1 VSRWSFVPS
10 VEAVLADIRF
20 YPYPMPCS
28 GREPV
33 QYRQWVAKHGRM
45 LLNRMGLPMVQYQ
58 AGLNLVRAA
67 GAVFQRYQGEDLARE
82 LELLW
87 LKWDG
92 KGMGAEL
99 VRAITCGLY
108 RTMVGRPEV
117 EERHAVR

>member
-1 VSRWSFVPS
+1 MSKWSFIPS

-28 GREPV
+28 GRAPG
-33 QYRQWVAKHGRM
+33 QYRQWVTKHGRM
-45 LLNRMGLPMVQYQ
+45 LLNRMGLPMVQYH
-58 AGLNLVRAA
+58 AGLNLVQAVA
-67 GAVFQRYQGEDLARE
+67 AVFQRFKGEELVRE

-92 KGMGAEL
+92 KGMGEEL

-117 EERHAVR
+117 EESHVPR